1 MFAAES
7 TQKQMDKLQD
17 EMIRLQTKYQREL
30 EHLERE
36 NKELRKQLLLYK
48 ANKVSSKKVKVRL
61 ITVST
66 FRLIWFT
73 QSVVTNSTFLRDTVG
88 NFSGSIF
95 NNYEPSYT
103 WHGRDDIIQIYL

>member
-1 MFAAES
+1 VFAAES

-66 FRLIWFT
+66 FRLI
-73 QSVVTNSTFLRDTVG
+73 
-88 NFSGSIF
+88 
-95 NNYEPSYT
+95 
-103 WHGRDDIIQIYL
+103 

>member
-48 ANKVSSKKVKVRL
+48 ANKVSSKKVKVQL
-61 ITVST
+61 HYDQMISK
-66 FRLIWFT
+66 
-73 QSVVTNSTFLRDTVG
+73 
-88 NFSGSIF
+88 
-95 NNYEPSYT
+95 
-103 WHGRDDIIQIYL
+103 DIVFAVHVIEM

>member
-48 ANKVSSKKVKVRL
+48 ANKVSSKKVKVQLHYYQL
-61 ITVST
+61 ISK
-66 FRLIWFT
+66 
-73 QSVVTNSTFLRDTVG
+73 
-88 NFSGSIF
+88 
-95 NNYEPSYT
+95 
-103 WHGRDDIIQIYL
+103 DIEVAIHVIVM

>member
-1 MFAAES
+1 VFAAES

-61 ITVST
+61 HYYQLISKDNVVV
-66 FRLIWFT
+66 FRVI
-73 QSVVTNSTFLRDTVG
+73 VM
-88 NFSGSIF
+88 
-95 NNYEPSYT
+95 
-103 WHGRDDIIQIYL
+103 

>member
-1 MFAAES
+1 MFATES

-48 ANKVSSKKVKVRL
+48 ANKVSSKKVKVTLHYYQL
-61 ITVST
+61 ISKDNV
-66 FRLIWFT
+66 FAVRVI
-73 QSVVTNSTFLRDTVG
+73 VM
-88 NFSGSIF
+88 
-95 NNYEPSYT
+95 
-103 WHGRDDIIQIYL
+103 

>member
-1 MFAAES
+1 MFPAES

-48 ANKVSSKKVKVRL
+48 ANKVSSKKVKVQLHYYQL
-61 ITVST
+61 ISKD
-66 FRLIWFT
+66 I
-73 QSVVTNSTFLRDTVG
+73 VVTVRV
-88 NFSGSIF
+88 IVM
-95 NNYEPSYT
+95 
-103 WHGRDDIIQIYL
+103 

>member
-1 MFAAES
+1 VFAAES

-48 ANKVSSKKVKVRL
+48 ANKVSTKKVKVQPYYYQL
-61 ITVST
+61 IS
-66 FRLIWFT
+66 
-73 QSVVTNSTFLRDTVG
+73 
-88 NFSGSIF
+88 
-95 NNYEPSYT
+95 
-103 WHGRDDIIQIYL
+103 